1 MEKIKLTKDEF
12 WDQVDPDKLNLS
24 KQDILNFCDNCMEEW
39 KQNKVGNF
47 KYILAMEIMIAQIK
61 LTPEVVLK
69 IIWKKI
75 VMWFYDL
82 TYSNAIANT
91 KDDMLKEIRKLGKIK
106 SK

>member
-1 MEKIKLTKDEF
+1 MEKLKKNEYWYNL
-12 WDQVDPDKLNLS
+12 DPDKLNLS
-24 KQDILNFCDNCMEEW
+24 KADLLEFCHSCIDEW
-39 KQNKVGNF
+39 KNDKVGNF

>member
-47 KYILAMEIMIAQIK
+47 KYIVAMSLMKSQIQ

-69 IIWKKI
+69 KIWKKI
-75 VMWFYDL
+75 ILWFYDL
-82 TYSNAIANT
+82 TYQNAIQSDDPIMKELKKLNERI
-91 KDDMLKEIRKLGKIK
+91 KD
-106 SK
+106 